1 MTHVIADQSEVFA
14 FLSNARAHCLTEPVI
29 RIDTHGAA
37 VFLAGLDAYKVKRAV
52 RFPFMDYSTLEK
64 RRAACEAELNV
75 NRPSAPDLYLGTV
88 PITRAPEGLAL
99 GGDGEAVEWAV
110 HMKRFD
116 LNDTLDRV
124 AAARG
129 LSDPLLAMLTRAV
142 LASHS
147 TAPQRDGAPA
157 TASLKRYIN
166 ENHEAFLETPKLFPT
181 ERAMQLTARAQR
193 AFAEIRTLLLAR
205 GEAGFV
211 RRCHGDLHLRNLVLL
226 GGKPTLFDAIEFD
239 DAIATGDVLYDL
251 AFLLMDLWE
260 REYRGAANI
269 VLNRYLWE
277 SEEANITGMAALP
290 LFLAIRASIRAKV
303 IAAGLPHVSV
313 DKGER
318 SAAEAVRYFEC
329 AEDFLLK
336 PAPARLVAIGGLSG
350 TGKSALAAVVAPHL
364 GMAPGAVHLR
374 SDIERKRLF
383 GIDETQPLPLKAY
396 DAEVTAEIYACLARK
411 AACAAGSGY
420 NVIVDAV
427 HDREDERRHLE
438 YLARELRIPFVGLWL
453 EAPLPV
459 LLNRVQQRRGDAS
472 DADAVIVERQS
483 RYELGPIKW
492 RRIDASRNLNDVT
505 QTVLASL
512 SDEVG

>member
-1 MTHVIADQSEVFA
+1 MTHVIADQSEVFT
-14 FLSNARAHCLTEPVI
+14 FLSNARTHDLTESVI

-37 VFLAGLDAYKVKRAV
+37 VFLAGPDTYKVKRAV

-75 NRPSAPDLYLGTV
+75 NRQSAPDLYLGTV

-129 LSDPLLAMLTRAV
+129 LSGPLLAMLTRAV
-142 LASHS
+142 LASHA
-147 TAPQRDGAPA
+147 TAPQRDGGPA

-181 ERAMQLTARAQR
+181 ERAMQLTARAQK

-260 REYRGAANI
+260 REHRGAANI

-277 SEEANITGMAALP
+277 SEEANIAGMAALP
-290 LFLAIRASIRAKV
+290 LFLAIRAGIRAKV
-303 IAAGLPHVSV
+303 VAAGLPHASV
-313 DKGER
+313 DKREH

-329 AEDFLLK
+329 AEHFLLK
-336 PAPARLVAIGGLSG
+336 PAPARLIAIGGLSG

-396 DAEVTAEIYACLARK
+396 DGEVTAEIYACLARK
-411 AACAAGSGY
+411 AASAAISGY
-420 NVIVDAV
+420 SVIVDAV

-438 YLARELRIPFVGLWL
+438 DLARELRIPFVGLWL

-459 LLNRVQQRRGDAS
+459 LLNRVQQRRGDVS
-472 DADAVIVERQS
+472 DADAAVVERQS
-483 RYELGPIKW
+483 RYELGSINW
-492 RRIDASRNLNDVT
+492 QRIDTSRSLNDVR

-512 SDEVG
+512 SDQVR